1 MPSLFI
7 RGLSEEAAF
16 RFRTGALLRGW
27 TQAQYLE
34 ALVELHES
42 MRSFLD
48 GKDDIGEIMFS
59 LGLHTVTKEG

>member
-16 RFRTGALLRGW
+16 RFRMGALLRGW
-27 TQAQYLE
+27 TQAKYLD

-48 GKDDIGEIMFS
+48 GKDDIGEIMFD
-59 LGLHTVTKEG
+59 LGLQSITKEG

>member
-1 MPSLFI
+1 MPSIFI

-16 RFRTGALLRGW
+16 RFRMGALLRDW

-48 GKDDIGEIMFS
+48 GKDDIGEIMFN
-59 LGLHTVTKEG
+59 LGLQSITKEG